1 MIALL
6 TGAAYFAGLTAPES
20 YPKMSSLNSGPEGA
34 KLLFDT
40 LANTRLLAVSRNYL
54 PFSQWRPSASTIF
67 LFSLTGADL
76 DLAKKEYLVELETL
90 ARANNR
96 LLLCIRDES
105 VETKRDTKQ
114 ASLIETRWGIQVFK
128 KENELTLD
136 ADSSWQRLSGVQ
148 DAVEK
153 HFDKGGTIVVALHSD
168 EFSNKTLAT
177 EAAVLD
183 RVPALIGKNTAVI
196 FDETHLGIEE
206 SGSIAGLARRYRLQ
220 GLLAGLLIL
229 ASLFIWNRSVSFP
242 PPTQFESSQDKQ
254 VTGADAR
261 STFAGLIARHLTP
274 RDLIGSCIAEWNRL
288 KPDQRI
294 TTELPAKID
303 PVAIYRQLQESAK
316 GAAARRQTAQEL
328 AQTLGGKPRT
338 ATVLREFPQ
347 SLPRK
352 RGQS

>member
-1 MIALL
+1 VTFACLLTIALL
-6 TGAAYFAGLTAPES
+6 TGAAYFAGLTAPQS
-20 YPKMSSLNSGPEGA
+20 YPKISSLNSGPEGA

-40 LANTRLLAVSRNYL
+40 LDNTRLLAVSRNYL
-54 PFSQWRPSASTIF
+54 PFSQWRPSASTIL
-67 LFSLTGADL
+67 LFSLAGDDL
-76 DLAKKEYLVELETL
+76 NLAKKEELVELETL
-90 ARANNR
+90 ARPNNR
-96 LLLCIRDES
+96 VLLFILDES
-105 VETKRDTKQ
+105 VETERDTKKPP
-114 ASLIETRWGIQVFK
+114 LTKTRWGIQVFK
-128 KENELTLD
+128 KSNKLILD
-136 ADSSWQRLSGVQ
+136 VDSSWHHISGLN

-153 HFDKGGTIVVALHSD
+153 HFDKGGTVVVALHSD

-177 EAAVLD
+177 EAAVLE
-183 RVPALIGKNTAVI
+183 RVPPLIGQNTAVI

-206 SGSIAGLARRYRLQ
+206 SGSVAGLARRYKLQ

-254 VTGADAR
+254 VMGADAR

-274 RDLIGSCIAEWNRL
+274 RDLMGSCIAEWNRL

-303 PVAIYRQLQESAK
+303 PVAVYRQLQE
-316 GAAARRQTAQEL
+316 
-328 AQTLGGKPRT
+328 
-338 ATVLREFPQ
+338 

-352 RGQS
+352 RGQI